1 MHGLRSP
8 GAARTRRPR
17 QRTALRRGRADA
29 RGRQVDEDYDSDD
42 KAMVSALAPLMM
54 RKKTRDD
61 LVESGY
67 NRYAYNDDQVL
78 PLPRGASRTAQNMY
92 FQYDFLV
99 SKYAF

>member
-1 MHGLRSP
+1 MI
-8 GAARTRRPR
+8 AASVPS
-17 QRTALRRGRADA
+17 AMPPSDCN
-29 RGRQVDEDYDSDD
+29 DYDSDD

-78 PLPRGASRTAQNMY
+78 PLPRGASRTAQNM
-92 FQYDFLV
+92 
-99 SKYAF
+99 